1 MTNVSNITF
10 NFGDRRLV
18 GQDKARDYISRIIH
32 SDRLGHAY
40 LLSGPRGTGKTALAL
55 AFAEILNGIDNLTDL
70 GDQAFSKKSS
80 WLNHPDIHLFLPVP
94 TSYNMEELGNR
105 LGLLNEDPYELA
117 DFSHRPSLT
126 DQESTKNKQSFYP
139 IDFFHEEIR
148 PKAFLKPNE
157 GNKTV
162 IILTEIETM
171 RKEAA
176 NAFLKLLE
184 EPSENIVFLLTTNS
198 TDALLPTIISRCQQ
212 IKLNT
217 LPTKTI
223 KNALIEHDNVPEDDA
238 AYLARI
244 CGGNYTMARFFDTET
259 LKETRGEVI
268 EYLRNAFTQDA
279 VKLIETAKNWQNKQN
294 INGQIATL
302 NVLETFLRDL
312 LIYRSTQ
319 EKSLLVNADQI
330 ETIQKFCTKLGDA
343 RLEEMI
349 AQIEQ
354 CRTLIYQNVQPKL
367 VFATLSLRF
376 SNLMRD
382 FDLPI
387 AENESW
393 KHLPAYID

>member
-1 MTNVSNITF
+1 
-10 NFGDRRLV
+10 
-18 GQDKARDYISRIIH
+18 
-32 SDRLGHAY
+32 
-40 LLSGPRGTGKTALAL
+40 
-55 AFAEILNGIDNLTDL
+55 
-70 GDQAFSKKSS
+70 
-80 WLNHPDIHLFLPVP
+80 
-94 TSYNMEELGNR
+94 MEELGNR

-319 EKSLLVNADQI
+319 DKSLLVNADQI